1 MPKWSEVPWG
11 TVVTGLMAVYGAVL
25 STVTFRAQRAPDR
38 LARREARGGQAEQ
51 IVAWLVQSDGP
62 QEPPYRQYLG
72 LMLQNRSSQPIYYL
86 IASIVSLA
94 GSGRRTAVGD
104 PRSREFRTFVGHLP
118 PGETQT
124 RIEFPGREMH
134 HRFGVELAFQDS
146 AAALGFGSAMGS

>member
-1 MPKWSEVPWG
+1 VSWG
-11 TVVTGLMAVYGAVL
+11 TVVTGLMAVHGAVL
-25 STVTFRAQRAPDR
+25 STVTFRAQRARDR

-51 IVAWLVQSDGP
+51 IAAWLVQYDGP

-124 RIEFPGREMH
+124 RIEFPGR
-134 HRFGVELAFQDS
+134 RCTTASRSSWRSKTALTD
-146 AAALGFGSAMGS
+146 LGFGWAMGS